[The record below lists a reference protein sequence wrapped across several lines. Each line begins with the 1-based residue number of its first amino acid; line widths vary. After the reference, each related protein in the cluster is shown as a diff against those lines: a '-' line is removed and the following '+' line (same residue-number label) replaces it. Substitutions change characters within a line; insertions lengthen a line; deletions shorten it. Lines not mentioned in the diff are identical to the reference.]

1 MFDYKKRYGKAAS
14 FYLNDLQSISE
25 EQAEMLIM
33 PLVKILYR
41 LNISFPK
48 ILGYEIFDKA
58 VHIIEDKNKYEL
70 VFIRQI
76 RKNYFFKIFK
86 SWRYYQCYL
95 KIDINKNKGVLQ
107 YIDNIDNFKYYV
119 QDSKIEGM
127 EFIPKY
133 TLSAINNN
141 MAKDILLLCLRVSS
155 FSNELIQYYSGTNEN
170 IKNTFKF

>member
-58 VHIIEDKNKYEL
+58 VHIIEDENTYNL

-86 SWRYYQCYL
+86 SRQYYQCYL
-95 KIDINKNKGVLQ
+95 KININKNKGILQ
-107 YIDNIDNFKYYV
+107 YIDNIDNFRYDV
-119 QDSKIEGM
+119 QDSKMDGL

-133 TLSAINNN
+133 TISAINNN
-141 MAKDILLLCLRVSS
+141 MAKDILLLYLRVSS
-155 FSNELIQYYSGTNEN
+155 FSNELIQYYSGINDN

>member
-14 FYLNDLQSISE
+14 FHLNDLQSISE

-58 VHIIEDKNKYEL
+58 VHIIEDENKYEL

-76 RKNYFFKIFK
+76 RKNYFF
-86 SWRYYQCYL
+86 
-95 KIDINKNKGVLQ
+95 
-107 YIDNIDNFKYYV
+107 
-119 QDSKIEGM
+119 
-127 EFIPKY
+127 
-133 TLSAINNN
+133 
-141 MAKDILLLCLRVSS
+141 
-155 FSNELIQYYSGTNEN
+155 
-170 IKNTFKF
+170 